1 VETSARGE
9 LEAKWRGWAEQ
20 VLGGA
25 PEQIDAAAS
34 AAVGILAE
42 GAPQEQAV
50 LAAHAAWAH
59 AVPVVASPAEPGHL
73 RGRVAELNES
83 TETLNGKLWTIWR
96 FTIPRDSEPPV
107 EVEMRAR
114 EFEGAI
120 ADGDEVDLKARQRRK
135 GPVRV
140 RELENLSSGSTV
152 RVVKPTV
159 RAARA
164 SLVGRVVATVGAFA
178 ILGGI
183 AAIVV
188 SQL

>member
-1 VETSARGE
+1 VESSARGE

-20 VLGGA
+20 VLGGS
-25 PEQIDAAAS
+25 PEQIDAAAR
-34 AAVGILAE
+34 AALGILAE

-59 AVPVVASPAEPGHL
+59 TVPVASPAEPGHL
-73 RGRVAELNES
+73 RGRVTGFQES
-83 TETLNGKLWTIWR
+83 SETLNGKVWTIWR
-96 FTIPRDSEPPV
+96 FAIPRGSEPPV

-114 EFEGAI
+114 EFEGRI
-120 ADGDEVDLKARQRRK
+120 ADGDEVDLPARQRRK

-164 SLVGRVVATVGAFA
+164 ALAARVIATAGAFA
-178 ILGGI
+178 ILAGI
-183 AAIVV
+183 VAIVV